1 MKGKTMSNDTNIT
14 FGRGRADQ
22 FDEYIDFINYVFGF
36 NGNEQDFPKLLRKLY
51 RPELNPA
58 GNSFI
63 AMEDGKIKAAVGAFP
78 GEIRVCD
85 QTLKIIG
92 IGNVSVHPYSRS
104 KGYMKKLM
112 TMAVDDMIA
121 QGADLSALSGQ
132 RQRYNYFSYDYTGTV
147 YNYTVDTTNLRHCY
161 GNAPLN
167 VTMTE
172 VLPEDNDALDFI
184 AALMEKSPYVAVRSR
199 EELYPILRSWE
210 AIPYLFTEG
219 DRKVGYC
226 VLQGNAVTE
235 ISAARDADFPAMV
248 RAVVAQLKRADFQLP
263 DFQPG
268 YAQILE
274 SICSQLKITSK
285 EMFSVLNY
293 KHVLEAFLRLKA
305 TYTTLP
311 DGEMTVLIHGRAGDE
326 HLHIAVKDSAIFV
339 EDCADSVE
347 SIDAAT
353 LAADITGSTTSSTAQ
368 HYAPSLEL
376 SHLEALRYFFSPDC
390 VARRTAPDFVK
401 VWFPL
406 PLWIYAADC
415 V

>member
-1 MKGKTMSNDTNIT
+1 MTNT
-14 FGRGRADQ
+14 DSLYLGRGSAEQ
-22 FDEYIDFINYVFGF
+22 FDEYVDFINYVFGF
-36 NGNEQDFPKLLRKLY
+36 NGDEQDFPKLLPKLY

-63 AMEDGKIKAAVGAFP
+63 VMEDGKIKAAVGAFP
-78 GEIRVCD
+78 GEIKVCD

-121 QGADLSALSGQ
+121 QGTDLSALSGQ

-161 GNAPLN
+161 GDAPLG
-167 VTMTE
+167 VTMKE
-172 VLPEDNDALDFI
+172 VLPTNDDALDFI
-184 AALMEKSPYVAVRSR
+184 AALIEKSPYMAIRSR

-210 AIPYLFTEG
+210 ATPYIFTED

-226 VLQGNAVTE
+226 IIQGSAVTE
-235 ISAARDADFPAMV
+235 IAALQDEDFPAMV
-248 RAVVAQLKRADFQLP
+248 RAIVGRLKRADFQLP
-263 DFQPG
+263 DFQPA

-274 SICSQLKITSK
+274 GICSQLKITSK

-293 KHVLEAFLRLKA
+293 KRVLEAFLRLKA
-305 TYTTLP
+305 TYTALP
-311 DGEMTVLIHGRAGDE
+311 DGELTVLLHGRAGDE
-326 HLHIAVKDSAIFV
+326 HLRVAV
-339 EDCADSVE
+339 EDSIISVE
-347 SIDAAT
+347 NIDAAT
-353 LAADITGSTTSSTAQ
+353 SAANIAENLTSKNLQ
-368 HYAPSLEL
+368 LEL
-376 SHLEALRYFFSPDC
+376 SHLDAMRFFFSPDC

>member
-1 MKGKTMSNDTNIT
+1 MNTDKLY

-36 NGNEQDFPKLLRKLY
+36 NGNEQDFPKLLPKLY

-78 GEIRVCD
+78 GEIKVCD

-132 RQRYNYFSYDYTGTV
+132 RQRYNYFSYDYTGSV
-147 YNYTVDTTNLRHCY
+147 YHYTVDTTNLRHAY

-167 VTMTE
+167 MTMTE
-172 VLPEDNDALDFI
+172 VLPEDSDALDFI
-184 AALMEKSPYVAVRSR
+184 AALIEKSPYVAVRSR

-210 AIPYLFTEG
+210 ATPYLFTEG

-226 VLQGNAVTE
+226 VIQGNAVTE
-235 ISAARDADFPAMV
+235 IAAVQDEDFPAMV

-263 DFQPG
+263 DFQPA
-268 YAQILE
+268 YAQVLE
-274 SICSQLKITSK
+274 GICSQLMITSK

-293 KHVLEAFLRLKA
+293 KRVLEAFLHLKA

-311 DGEMTVLIHGRAGDE
+311 DGELTVLIHGRTGDE
-326 HLHIAVKDSAIFV
+326 HLHITVKDNVITV
-339 EDCADSVE
+339 EDCGTFVE
-347 SIDAAT
+347 SIGSPNF
-353 LAADITGSTTSSTAQ
+353 AADIAENITSSDAQ
-368 HYAPSLEL
+368 QSLPQLEL
-376 SHLEALRYFFSPDC
+376 SHLEAMRYFFSPDC

>member
-1 MKGKTMSNDTNIT
+1 MTNHIHTT
-14 FGRGRADQ
+14 FGRGQADQ
-22 FDEYIDFINYVFGF
+22 FDEYVDFINYVFGF
-36 NGNEQDFPKLLRKLY
+36 NGNEQDFPKLLPKLY
-51 RPELNPA
+51 RRELDPA

-78 GEIRVCD
+78 GELQVCG
-85 QTLKIIG
+85 QSLKIIG

-112 TMAVDDMIA
+112 VMAVDDMIA

-132 RQRYNYFSYDYTGTV
+132 RQRYNYFSYDYTGAV
-147 YNYTVDTTNLRHCY
+147 YKYTVDTTNLRHCY
-161 GNAPLN
+161 GNTPLT

-172 VLPEDNDALDFI
+172 VQAQDNGHLDFI
-184 AALMEKSPYVAVRSR
+184 AGLIKESPYIPARSR

-210 AIPYLFTEG
+210 AVPYVFTEG
-219 DRKVGYC
+219 DRTIGYC
-226 VLQGNAVTE
+226 VLQGKAVTE
-235 ISAARDADFPAMV
+235 IAALTEEDFTAMV
-248 RAVVAQLKRADFQLP
+248 RAIVGKVSRAEFQIP
-263 DFQPG
+263 EFQPA

-274 SICSQLKITSK
+274 SICSQLQITSR

-293 KHVLEAFLRLKA
+293 KNVLEAFLRLKS

-311 DGEMTVLIHGRAGDE
+311 DGELIALIHGRAGDE
-326 HLHIAVKDSAIFV
+326 HLHISVKSGEFFITRVHPNAAAVPHTVSSAS
-339 EDCADSVE
+339 ESSSEADS
-347 SIDAAT
+347 SKNADPAAT
-353 LAADITGSTTSSTAQ
+353 KIPQ
-368 HYAPSLEL
+368 VEL
-376 SHLEALRYFFSPDC
+376 SHLEAMRYFFSPDC
-390 VARRTAPDFVK
+390 TRRRTGPDFVK

>member
-1 MKGKTMSNDTNIT
+1 MANTDSLY
-14 FGRGRADQ
+14 FGRGTAEQ

-36 NGNEQDFPKLLRKLY
+36 NGNEQDFPKLLPKLY

-78 GEIRVCD
+78 GEIKVCG

-104 KGYMKKLM
+104 KGYMKRLM

-132 RQRYNYFSYDYTGTV
+132 RQRYNYFSYDYTGSV

-161 GNAPLN
+161 GNAPLT

-172 VLPEDNDALDFI
+172 VLPTDDEALDFI
-184 AALMEKSPYVAVRSR
+184 AALMAKSPYVAIRSR
-199 EELYPILRSWE
+199 EELYHILRSWE
-210 AIPYLFTEG
+210 ATPYIFTED

-226 VLQGNAVTE
+226 VIQGSAVTE
-235 ISAARDADFPAMV
+235 IAALQDEDFPAMV
-248 RAVVAQLKRADFQLP
+248 RAIVARLKRADFQLP

-268 YAQILE
+268 YARVLE
-274 SICSQLKITSK
+274 GICSQLKITSK

-293 KHVLEAFLRLKA
+293 KRVLEAFLRLKT
-305 TYTTLP
+305 TYTSLP
-311 DGEMTVLIHGRAGDE
+311 DGELTVLIHGRAGDE
-326 HLHIAVKDSAIFV
+326 NLHLSVTDGVIAV
-339 EDCADSVE
+339 EH
-347 SIDAAT
+347 IDAAASAT
-353 LAADITGSTTSSTAQ
+353 DHAADITSKNTQ
-368 HYAPSLEL
+368 LEL
-376 SHLEALRYFFSPDC
+376 SHLEAMRYFFSPDC
-390 VARRTAPDFVK
+390 VARRNTPDFVK